1 MERKK
6 KIIIGVLVII
16 VVSIALIVG
25 IYPMVTVAKIN
36 VTLEVT
42 HSSSYDVFAKNMQ
55 IVVTKVS
62 YIEYTFFGRRS
73 VSEQEKMSADI
84 IDLEVNFILQT
95 PTGTNLTIGQFDLT
109 GEGFKDFNL
118 VVGPNEGL
126 EESGEFILFIEINLS
141 VNPPAGPSLELNKTI
156 EETFEVP

>member
-42 HSSSYDVFAKNMQ
+42 HSSSYDVSAKNMQ
-55 IVVTKVS
+55 IVVTKMS
-62 YIEYTFFGRRS
+62 YIEYTFFSRRS
-73 VSEQEKMSADI
+73 VSEHEKMGADI
-84 IDLEVNFILQT
+84 INLEVNFILQT

-109 GEGFKDFNL
+109 GEGSKDFNL

-126 EESGEFILFIEINLS
+126 EESGEFILFIEINLN
-141 VNPPAGPSLELNKTI
+141 VNPPAGPPIELNKTI
-156 EETFEVP
+156 EGTFEVP